1 MAWKNLA
8 QSHLSDALVQHHQ
21 ALEEL
26 DGIHAVIDWSR
37 LGCLLSGLHTKERG
51 EQAWP
56 PLLMFKVLLLQNG
69 YGLSDPKL
77 EKQRAR
83 DLMFRRFIN
92 LSLSEGVPDHSA
104 IWRFRNVLDKQALL
118 EPLLAE
124 VNGQLSAQGLSV
136 KTGEISIVDATVI
149 EAQQSRPRKNAKGV
163 NTQDGEAGDNVKV
176 AANGKK
182 TGAYGFK
189 AHINADEDG
198 FIKAVVYTP
207 GNEHD
212 AHSLEKPLTGS
223 ERELYAD
230 KAYASDRHDKL
241 LAGRGIE
248 NRILHKAHRKRP
260 LGGAQKQQNRRWSG
274 IRSTVERVFGIL
286 KQHYGIGKARHLGL
300 KRNQARF
307 MLTAMAYNIKRG
319 AAINADMRALAG

>member
-8 QSHLSDALVQHHQ
+8 QTDLSDALIQHHQ

-26 DGIHAVIDWSR
+26 DGINAVIDWSR
-37 LGCLLSGLHTKERG
+37 LERQLSGLHNKERG

-56 PLLMFKVLLLQNG
+56 PLLMFKVLLLQSW

-77 EKQRAR
+77 EKQLAR

-92 LSLSEGVPDHSA
+92 LSLTEGVPDHST
-104 IWRFRNVLDKQALL
+104 IWRFRNLLDKQALL

-124 VNGQLSAQGLSV
+124 VNRQLSAQGLFI

-149 EAQQSRPRKNAKGV
+149 EAKQSRPRKNAKGE
-163 NTQDGEAGDNVKV
+163 NTQDSEAGYNVKV

-182 TGAYGFK
+182 TSTYGFK

-212 AHSLEKPLTGS
+212 SHSLEKLLIGS

-230 KAYASDRHDKL
+230 KAYASDKHDKL
-241 LAGRGIE
+241 LAGRSIE
-248 NRILHKAHRKRP
+248 NRILHKAKRKQP
-260 LGGAQKQQNRRWSG
+260 LSGVQKQQNRRWSG

-286 KQHYGIGKARHLGL
+286 KQHYGIGKARYLGL

-307 MLTAMAYNIKRG
+307 MMAAMAYNIKRG
-319 AAINADMRALAG
+319 AAINADMLALAG